1 MASHRIAAGHAG
13 VWSVFLVVT
22 VCSPT
27 RASPQTWAS
36 PYTRAWLNT
45 QALPN
50 MRALSSTWAV
60 PNTRALPKTAALPEM
75 RALPKGTMWSMSSLP
90 GSDTT
95 VLVFEVYWCQF
106 RLFRSAFH
114 GY

>member
-1 MASHRIAAGHAG
+1 MLGGTRKSRRLRLLGGEYGTCNVGGSLIAMWPG
-13 VWSVFLVVT
+13 
-22 VCSPT
+22 T
-27 RASPQTWAS
+27 RASPQMWASEYTWAS
-36 PYTRAWLNT
+36 LNT

-50 MRALSSTWAV
+50 TWV
-60 PNTRALPKTAALPEM
+60 LPKTAALPEM

-95 VLVFEVYWCQF
+95 VLVFEVYWCPF